1 MCNKIIDNEVKNIIS
16 RFKQTNNVNT
26 SVKDLTHLKT
36 YSIDDSQTF
45 EIDDAI
51 SLEKISYQHKLW
63 IHIASPTSYF
73 EYQSAIDK
81 KARKLIS
88 TVYLSTNT
96 YYMLPEILINDVF
109 SLSDKEKR
117 ESLSLGVIFNEDGSV
132 GSTEIV
138 QSIIKVDFRL
148 NYTEADELIDYAP
161 KEEEDL
167 SIISEILQS
176 RKCWRKNSGAMEI
189 LESFGKIIVEDNN
202 PTLKIIDPTL
212 SRQLISEAMILYGN
226 LISNFTKVNKIPVP
240 YRVQQRIDKVSKD
253 NIQDSDN
260 KVLYNFVL
268 KKTMGKSYYSINPMP
283 HSSLGLTSYLHATSP
298 IRRYADLLVNYQ
310 LNRYLNNKELISKED
325 VEQMTLEINNQGR
338 QNIMRYR
345 EDQKYWLIK
354 WFKKNS
360 FKEYNVILL
369 NWINK
374 YKCICILYF
383 IEYHFST
390 ICNLKS
396 KKNLNIGESFNVQ
409 NIVNNNNN
417 DIIYFELISLSK

>member
-117 ESLSLGVIFNEDGSV
+117 RSLSIGVIFNEDGSIS
-132 GSTEIV
+132 STEIV

-226 LISNFTKVNKIPVP
+226 IISDFTNVNKIPVP
-240 YRVQQRIDKVSKD
+240 YRVQERIDIASKN
-253 NIQDSDN
+253 NIQHSDN
-260 KVLYNFVL
+260 NVLYNFLL
-268 KKTMGKSYYSINPMP
+268 KKNMSKSYYSLTPMP
-283 HSSLGLTSYLHATSP
+283 HYSLGLTSYLHSTSP

-310 LNRYLNNKELISKED
+310 LNRYLKNKDLISKEE
-325 VEQMTLEINNQGR
+325 VEQIIHEINNQGR

-345 EDQKYWLIK
+345 EDQKYWLSK
-354 WFKKNS
+354 WFENNS
-360 FKEYNVILL
+360 FREYQVMLL
-369 NWINK
+369 NWINRFK
-374 YKCICILYF
+374 NICILYF
-383 IEYHFST
+383 IEYKFST
-390 ICNLKS
+390 ICNLNS
-396 KKNLNIGESFNVQ
+396 KINLNIGDNFDVKNT
-409 NIVNNNNN
+409 NHNNN
-417 DIIYFELISLSK
+417 DIIHFELISSSK

>member
-36 YSIDDSQTF
+36 YSIDDSETF

-51 SLEKISYQHKLW
+51 SLEKISYNYKLW
-63 IHIASPTSYF
+63 IHIASPTAYF

-81 KARKLIS
+81 QARKLVS
-88 TVYLSTNT
+88 TVYLSNHT

-117 ESLSLGVIFNEDGSV
+117 KSLSLGVILNEDGSV

-148 NYTEADELIDYAP
+148 NYSEADELIDYAP
-161 KEEEDL
+161 KEEEEL

-202 PTLKIIDPTL
+202 PTLRIIDPTL

-240 YRVQQRIDKVSKD
+240 YRVQQRIDKASND

-260 KVLYNFVL
+260 KVLYNFLL

-298 IRRYADLLVNYQ
+298 IRRYADLVVNYQ
-310 LNRYLNNKELISKED
+310 INRYLNNKELISKED
-325 VEQMTLEINNQGR
+325 VEQITLEINNQGR

-354 WFKKNS
+354 WFDKNS
-360 FKEYNVILL
+360 HNNYNVILL

-383 IEYHFST
+383 IEYNFST
-390 ICNLKS
+390 VCNLKS

>member
-1 MCNKIIDNEVKNIIS
+1 MLNKLLDNEVKNIIS
-16 RFKQTNNVNT
+16 RFKQTNGVNN
-26 SVKDLTHLKT
+26 SVKDLTYLKT
-36 YSIDDSQTF
+36 YSIDDSQTL

-51 SLEKISYQHKLW
+51 SLEKITNHYKLW

-81 KARKLIS
+81 QARKLIS
-88 TVYLSTNT
+88 TVYLSNNT

-109 SLSDKEKR
+109 SLSEKEMR

-132 GSTEIV
+132 DSTEIV
-138 QSIIKVDFRL
+138 QSIIKVNFRL

-167 SIISEILQS
+167 SIISNILQS

-202 PTLKIIDPTL
+202 PRLKIIDPTL

-226 LISNFTKVNKIPVP
+226 LISNFTRVNKIPVP
-240 YRVQQRIDKVSKD
+240 YRVQQRIDRVPQD
-253 NIQDSDN
+253 NINNTEN
-260 KVLYNFVL
+260 KFLYNFIL
-268 KKTMGKSYYSINPMP
+268 KKTMGKSYYSIKPMP
-283 HSSLGLTSYLHATSP
+283 HKSLGLTSYLHATSP

-310 LNRYLNNKELISKED
+310 LKRYLNNNDLISKED
-325 VEQMTLEINNQGR
+325 VEQMTLEINNKGR

-369 NWINK
+369 NWVNK
-374 YKCICILYF
+374 YEYICILYF
-383 IEYHFST
+383 VEYHFST

-396 KKNLNIGESFNVQ
+396 IKNLNIGDSFNVQ

-417 DIIYFELISLSK
+417 DIIYFGLI

>member
-1 MCNKIIDNEVKNIIS
+1 MSNKLIDNEVKNIIS
-16 RFKQTNNVNT
+16 RFRQTNNVNT

-36 YSIDDSQTF
+36 YSIDDSETF

-88 TVYLSTNT
+88 SVYLSTNT
-96 YYMLPEILINDVF
+96 YYMLPKILINDVF
-109 SLSDKEKR
+109 SLSDKEER
-117 ESLSLGVIFNEDGSV
+117 ESLSLGVIFKEDGSIC
-132 GSTEIV
+132 STEIV

-148 NYTEADELIDYAP
+148 NYIEADELIDYAQ
-161 KEEEDL
+161 KDEEDL
-167 SIISEILQS
+167 SIISQILQR
-176 RKCWRKNSGAMEI
+176 RKFLRMNSGATEI

-202 PTLKIIDPTL
+202 PTIKIIDQTL

-240 YRVQQRIDKVSKD
+240 YRVQQRIEKVSNDK
-253 NIQDSDN
+253 IQDSDN
-260 KVLYNFVL
+260 KVLYNFIL
-268 KKTMGKSYYSINPMP
+268 KKNMGKSYYSINPLS
-283 HSSLGLTSYLHATSP
+283 HSSLGLKSYLHATSP
-298 IRRYADLLVNYQ
+298 IRRYADLVVNYQ

-325 VEQMTLEINNQGR
+325 VEQMTHEINNQGI
-338 QNIMRYR
+338 QNIMKYR
-345 EDQKYWLIK
+345 VDQKFWLSK
-354 WFKKNS
+354 WFEKNP
-360 FKEYNVILL
+360 FKVYNVILL
-369 NWINK
+369 NWLNK
-374 YKCICILYF
+374 YKNICILYF
-383 IEYHFST
+383 LDYHFST

-396 KKNLNIGESFNVQ
+396 KNNLNIGESFNVQ

-417 DIIYFELISLSK
+417 DIIIFKLISFSK

>member
-1 MCNKIIDNEVKNIIS
+1 MCNKLIDNEVKNIIS
-16 RFKQTNNVNT
+16 SFKQTNIVNT

-36 YSIDDSQTF
+36 YSIDDSQTS
-45 EIDDAI
+45 EVDDAI

-96 YYMLPEILINDVF
+96 YYMLPEILIKDVF

-117 ESLSLGVIFNEDGSV
+117 ESLSLGIIFSEDGSIS
-132 GSTEIV
+132 STEIV

-176 RKCWRKNSGAMEI
+176 RKCWRKNSGATEI

-240 YRVQQRIDKVSKD
+240 YRVQQRIDKVAND
-253 NIQDSDN
+253 NNQDSVN
-260 KVLYNFVL
+260 KVLYNYLL

-283 HSSLGLTSYLHATSP
+283 HTSLGLTSYLHATSP
-298 IRRYADLLVNYQ
+298 IRRYADLIVNYQ
-310 LNRYLNNKELISKED
+310 LNRYLNNNELISKED
-325 VEQMTLEINNQGR
+325 VEQMIHEINNQGR

-345 EDQKYWLIK
+345 EDQKYWLSK
-354 WFKKNS
+354 WFEKNT
-360 FKEYNVILL
+360 FNVYNVILL
-369 NWINK
+369 NWVNR
-374 YKCICILYF
+374 YKNICILYF
-383 IEYHFST
+383 IDYHFST

-396 KKNLNIGESFNVQ
+396 KKNLNIGESFNVE

-417 DIIYFELISLSK
+417 DIIFFELISLSK

>member
-1 MCNKIIDNEVKNIIS
+1 MYNKIIDNEVKNIIS
-16 RFKQTNNVNT
+16 RFKQSNNVNT

-36 YSIDDSQTF
+36 YSIDDSQSF

-73 EYQSAIDK
+73 EYKSAIDK
-81 KARKLIS
+81 NARKLIS

-109 SLSDKEKR
+109 SLRDNEKR
-117 ESLSLGVIFNEDGSV
+117 ESLSLGVIFNEDGCIA
-132 GSTEIV
+132 STEIV
-138 QSIIKVDFRL
+138 QSIIKVDYRL

-176 RKCWRKNSGAMEI
+176 RKCWRKNSGATEI
-189 LESFGKIIVEDNN
+189 LETFGKIIVEDNN

-240 YRVQQRIDKVSKD
+240 YRVQQRIDKVPKD
-253 NIQDSDN
+253 NFQDSDN
-260 KVLYNFVL
+260 KVLYNFLL
-268 KKTMGKSYYSINPMP
+268 KKTMGKSYYSINPTP

-298 IRRYADLLVNYQ
+298 IRRYADLIVNYQ
-310 LNRYLNNKELISKED
+310 LNRYLNNNELISKED
-325 VEQMTLEINNQGR
+325 VEQMILEINNQGR

-345 EDQKYWLIK
+345 EDQKYWLRK
-354 WFKKNS
+354 WFKKKS
-360 FKEYNVILL
+360 FKVYKVILL
-369 NWINK
+369 NWVNR
-374 YKCICILYF
+374 YKNICILYF
-383 IEYHFST
+383 LDYHFST

-409 NIVNNNNN
+409 NIENNNI
-417 DIIYFELISLSK
+417 DIIFFELISLSK

>member
-16 RFKQTNNVNT
+16 RFKQTNNVNP

-36 YSIDDSQTF
+36 YSIDDSGTY

-51 SLEKISYQHKLW
+51 SLEKISNQHKLW

-96 YYMLPEILINDVF
+96 HYMLPEILINDVF

-117 ESLSLGVIFNEDGSV
+117 ESLSLGVIFNEDGSIL
-132 GSTEIV
+132 STEIV

-148 NYTEADELIDYAP
+148 NYIEADELIDYAP

-167 SIISEILQS
+167 SIISSILQS
-176 RKCWRKNSGAMEI
+176 RRCYRKNSGATEI
-189 LESFGKIIVEDNN
+189 LESFGKIIVEDKN
-202 PTLKIIDPTL
+202 PILKIVDPTL

-226 LISNFTKVNKIPVP
+226 IISNFTKVNKIPVP

-253 NIQDSDN
+253 SIRHSDN

-283 HSSLGLTSYLHATSP
+283 HSSLGVKSYLHATSP
-298 IRRYADLLVNYQ
+298 IRRYADLIVNYQ
-310 LNRYLNNKELISKED
+310 LNRYLNNNELISKED
-325 VEQMTLEINNQGR
+325 VEQIINEINHQGI

-345 EDQKYWLIK
+345 EDQKYWLGI
-354 WFKKNS
+354 WFEKN
-360 FKEYNVILL
+360 FFNVYNVILL
-369 NWINK
+369 NWVNK
-374 YKCICILYF
+374 YKNICILYF
-383 IEYHFST
+383 LEYHFSA

-396 KKNLNIGESFNVQ
+396 KKNLTIGESFNVQ
-409 NIVNNNNN
+409 YIVNNNN
-417 DIIYFELISLSK
+417 DIIFFELISLSK

>member
-1 MCNKIIDNEVKNIIS
+1 MCNKLIDNEVKDIIS
-16 RFKQTNNVNT
+16 RFKQTNNLNT

-36 YSIDDSQTF
+36 YSIDDSETF

-51 SLEKISYQHKLW
+51 SLEKISDQYKLW
-63 IHIASPTSYF
+63 IHIASPSSYF

-88 TVYLSTNT
+88 SVYLSTNT
-96 YYMLPEILINDVF
+96 YYMLPEILINIVF
-109 SLSDKEKR
+109 SLSVKEKR
-117 ESLSLGVIFNEDGSV
+117 ESLSLGVIFNEDGSI

-167 SIISEILQS
+167 SIISAILHR

-189 LESFGKIIVEDNN
+189 LESFGKIIVEDNI
-202 PTLKIIDPTL
+202 PTIKIIDPTL

-253 NIQDSDN
+253 NIHDSDN
-260 KVLYNFVL
+260 KVLYNFLL

-298 IRRYADLLVNYQ
+298 IRRYADLVVNYQ
-310 LNRYLNNKELISKED
+310 LNRYLNNNELISKED
-325 VEQMTLEINNQGR
+325 VEQIILEINNQGR

-360 FKEYNVILL
+360 FNEYNVILL
-369 NWINK
+369 NWVNK
-374 YKCICILYF
+374 FKNICILYF

-396 KKNLNIGESFNVQ
+396 IKNLNIGDSFIVQ
-409 NIVNNNNN
+409 NIVDNNS

>member
-16 RFKQTNNVNT
+16 RYKQTNDVST
-26 SVKDLTHLKT
+26 SVKDLTYLKT

-176 RKCWRKNSGAMEI
+176 RKCWRKNSGATEI

-240 YRVQQRIDKVSKD
+240 YRVQQRIEKVSKD

-260 KVLYNFVL
+260 KVLYNFLL

-298 IRRYADLLVNYQ
+298 IRRYADLIVNYQ
-310 LNRYLNNKELISKED
+310 LNRYLNNNELISKED
-325 VEQMTLEINNQGR
+325 VEQMILEINNQGR

-345 EDQKYWLIK
+345 EDQKYWLRK
-354 WFKKNS
+354 WFEKKS
-360 FKEYNVILL
+360 FKVYKVILL
-369 NWINK
+369 NWVNR
-374 YKCICILYF
+374 YKNICILYF
-383 IEYHFST
+383 LDYHFST

-409 NIVNNNNN
+409 NIDNNNI
-417 DIIYFELISLSK
+417 DILFFELISLSK

>member
-1 MCNKIIDNEVKNIIS
+1 MYNKIIDNEVKDIIS
-16 RFKQTNNVNT
+16 RFKQTIYINT
-26 SVKDLTHLKT
+26 AVKDLTHLKT
-36 YSIDDSQTF
+36 YSIDDSQTI

-51 SLEKISYQHKLW
+51 SLEKISCNFKLW
-63 IHIASPTSYF
+63 IHIASPASFF
-73 EYQSAIDK
+73 EYQSAIDQN
-81 KARKLIS
+81 ARKLAS
-88 TVYLSTNT
+88 TVYLSSNT
-96 YYMLPEILINDVF
+96 YYMLPKILIKNVF

-132 GSTEIV
+132 SSTEIA

-176 RKCWRKNSGAMEI
+176 RKCWRKSSGAMEI
-189 LESFGKIIVEDNN
+189 LESFGKIIVENNN

-240 YRVQQRIDKVSKD
+240 YRVQERINKVSNDK
-253 NIQDSDN
+253 IHDSEN
-260 KVLYNFVL
+260 NVLYNFLL

-283 HSSLGLTSYLHATSP
+283 HSSLGLTSYLHASSP

-310 LNRYLNNKELISKED
+310 LNRYLNNKDLISKEE
-325 VEQMTLEINNQGR
+325 VGRMTYKINNQGR

-345 EDQKYWLIK
+345 EDQKYLLSK
-354 WFKKNS
+354 WFKNS
-360 FKEYNVILL
+360 LIKEYHVILL
-369 NWINK
+369 NWVNK
-374 YKCICILYF
+374 YTNICILYF
-383 IEYHFST
+383 IEYYFST
-390 ICNLKS
+390 ICILKS
-396 KKNLNIGESFNVQ
+396 KNNLTIGERFKVQ
-409 NIVNNNNN
+409 HLIDNNN
-417 DIIYFELISLSK
+417 DIIYLELISLSK